1 VFNKITIKANIM
13 SEHVR
18 VGVAVV
24 IIRDGKILLG
34 ERIGSHGANTW
45 ATPGGHLEMGE
56 EIATCAIR
64 ETLEETGLKVSD
76 VSQLGFSNDVFNPL
90 NKHYVTLYVVA
101 NGVEGE
107 PKIMEP
113 NKCLGWQWFGLD
125 ELPNPLFLS
134 LENFLKQG
142 KLQALSEKR

>member
-1 VFNKITIKANIM
+1 M

-45 ATPGGHLEMGE
+45 ATPGGHLDMGE
-56 EIATCAIR
+56 EIAACAIR
-64 ETLEETGLKVSD
+64 ETLEETGLKVSE

-107 PKIMEP
+107 PEIMEP

-125 ELPNPLFLS
+125 ELPKPLLLS

-142 KLQALSEKR
+142 MLPTLIEKK

>member
-1 VFNKITIKANIM
+1 M

-56 EIATCAIR
+56 EIAACAIR

-90 NKHYVTLYVVA
+90 NKHYVTLYVMA

-107 PKIMEP
+107 PEIMEP
-113 NKCLGWQWFGLD
+113 NKCLGWQWFALD
-125 ELPNPLFLS
+125 ELPKPLFLS
-134 LENFLKQG
+134 LENFLKQD
-142 KLQALSEKR
+142 KLQALIEKR

>member
-1 VFNKITIKANIM
+1 M

-56 EIATCAIR
+56 EIAACAIR
-64 ETLEETGLKVSD
+64 ETLEETGLKVSG

-107 PKIMEP
+107 PEIMEP
-113 NKCLGWQWFGLD
+113 NKCLGWQWFALD
-125 ELPNPLFLS
+125 ELPKPLFLS
-134 LENFLKQG
+134 LENFLKQD
-142 KLQALSEKR
+142 KLQALIEKR